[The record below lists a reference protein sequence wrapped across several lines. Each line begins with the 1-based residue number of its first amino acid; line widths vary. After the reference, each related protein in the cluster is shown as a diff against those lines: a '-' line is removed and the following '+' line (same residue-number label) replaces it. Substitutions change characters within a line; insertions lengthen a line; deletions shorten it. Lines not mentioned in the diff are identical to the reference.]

1 VKIQST
7 ESLYYL
13 NSEQKNLNSGSGQQ
27 LITFVKDAATP
38 NTLWWIRPAN
48 HKGDVEY
55 PSEGD
60 GSTCQ
65 QGKPIVCG
73 TIIRLTHVDTL
84 RNLHSHG
91 VKSVLSQQ
99 QEVTGFGTGDGK
111 GDGGDNWK
119 VVCTDNNDNSSNGGG
134 YWTRGTTFH
143 LHHQDTNKFL
153 GTARNLKFDAQ
164 TCGHNCPIMG
174 HLEAFCRSAQDGYSV
189 MRVDQGVHISK

>member
-1 VKIQST
+1 LGT
-7 ESLYYL
+7 
-13 NSEQKNLNSGSGQQ
+13 GSGQQ
-27 LITFVKDAATP
+27 LITFVKDTATK

-55 PSEGD
+55 PTDGGD

-65 QGKPIVCG
+65 QGKPIRCG

-84 RNLHSHG
+84 KNLHSHG

-119 VVCTDNNDNSSNGGG
+119 VVCSDDNTSG
-134 YWTRGTTFH
+134 YWTRDHDGASASKNTFH
-143 LHHQDTNKFL
+143 LYHVDTNKYL
-153 GTARNLKFDAQ
+153 GTARNLKFDAN

-174 HLEAFCRSAQDGYSV
+174 HLEAFCRSSKDLYSN
-189 MRVDQGVHISK
+189 MRVEQGIHISK